1 MYSAEPRSRLMLM
14 RRPSGFSNERFT
26 TVPWGPAMRSAR
38 SDDGAPF
45 AMSSESTCERRSPA
59 SICPQC
65 SAACPGLRRL
75 TVCEPSVRSRS
86 TSPTPT
92 FCTWICWGSLMAGGI
107 GCAPPD
113 TGRLADSLTGAGA
126 VRSGARCGS
135 SWYCCCCCCCCAP
148 NFSARYWGEPRR
160 RRALKSV
167 GSRSGLWKPSS
178 TVDPCAPRII
188 SVTARPSTD
197 TPSTVRRMSPM
208 RTSPERSADCPGA
221 IRRTACSPSGLCRS
235 TSPTPACS
243 SCKGGGGG
251 MSFSNPP
258 C

>member
-1 MYSAEPRSRLMLM
+1 MPGDQLSNCPFAAAWITSFSPAEISPMPMTGAPASLNTRVTSPHASRALAAPSSSAHVCGSTSGTSAPEASDLSCSETRTSDPPSGASGGVVRTTISGSGTIASGEAWTGAEPISI
-14 RRPSGFSNERFT
+14 
-26 TVPWGPAMRSAR
+26 SAFFCA
-38 SDDGAPF
+38 SEGA
-45 AMSSESTCERRSPA
+45 
-59 SICPQC
+59 
-65 SAACPGLRRL
+65 
-75 TVCEPSVRSRS
+75 
-86 TSPTPT
+86 
-92 FCTWICWGSLMAGGI
+92 
-107 GCAPPD
+107 
-113 TGRLADSLTGAGA
+113 
-126 VRSGARCGS
+126 
-135 SWYCCCCCCCCAP
+135 CCCCCCCCAP